1 LNPSPPP
8 HWFPLATEQLRLR
21 ALTDVYLLHPT
32 HGSCEETTFSL
43 SFHTTPLSSP
53 FFTLPPTSPTEE
65 KVVWAVERGD
75 EAMGGLRSLVV
86 RLWIQDL
93 SSSRCLAA
101 WGVGLS
107 GLTCIG
113 DKLSRATASNL
124 EANSLVFKMHQ
135 YYFVATSSLLSGP
148 VALWRRTEV
157 PNITVESGK
166 PSYDRPGLAKLHS
179 TLRALHQSTNANS
192 LVTTELATR
201 GLDHS
206 GSDSHA
212 AAPAQMGRT
221 ISSKILE
228 VRMKSSATRKQ
239 EIFLAKRIEGVRFR
253 IDSLRQERERLSL
266 EVKGRRAD
274 LNKVGESL
282 ETGGD
287 LLKQSKDALTRD
299 KEKLEAWLA
308 SFTNSR
314 ESNRKSAEYLRIR
327 RLQLISQLSEIF
339 PIQDSQ
345 SSTPTI
351 CYVGLPSS
359 DCLRERDDTDLAVGL
374 GWVAHLTAMVSC
386 LMGVPLRYPTTSA
399 GSRSTVEDL
408 ILDRIPDKDREFP
421 LFPKG
426 NERVRFD
433 YGVFL
438 LNKNIAQLRWLCGET
453 TSDAKPTLRNLA
465 GLLNLCSTSSEL
477 PPSPE
482 YRLPEARPVLAGT
495 VLPTS
500 TTDTE
505 VEEPSQEVL
514 VKEEAETK
522 SESEQTSGNQIICDK
537 EEKQGGVPTSPYK
550 VSSPSLLIAT
560 STPTSPSKSSP
571 SICEEAPGDVS
582 INGEAKEAVEEE
594 LLVEVEEPEVGVEAE
609 DLFRDIALRTQALSA
624 PTSFKS
630 SQRQRYYK

>member
-1 LNPSPPP
+1 
-8 HWFPLATEQLRLR
+8 
-21 ALTDVYLLHPT
+21 
-32 HGSCEETTFSL
+32 
-43 SFHTTPLSSP
+43 
-53 FFTLPPTSPTEE
+53 
-65 KVVWAVERGD
+65 
-75 EAMGGLRSLVV
+75 MGGLRSLVV

-206 GSDSHA
+206 GSDSLA
-212 AAPAQMGRT
+212 AAPAQIGRT

-282 ETGGD
+282 ETGGN